1 MNNALILSL
10 AIALASPAFAAS
22 PSRGE
27 AHFVLLQSRD
37 TPFVGVTVS
46 GTCKSDDGSFFGGQK
61 VESTWSCTTDAQ
73 GVCTAEIALLPRQ
86 DSPRTNPC
94 KGTTATLIAEP
105 GTPGAKSSYFTF
117 FANGEP
123 HSYNLL
129 QKGTSWKHGDYLF
142 KSLPHK
148 DSFDAV
154 AFRHLPD
161 FYQRKMATETDAS
174 GRVHSVS
181 TAPAHQ
187 PESKDYPSTEFLRAV
202 IDPKSGQASVQVVVT
217 DTYIDFSY
225 RKWSKDTYPGAD
237 SSRTATLL
245 PIRQNAICNLRD
257 LFERKCTHTETVA
270 LDLDMETVRQAAA
283 LYRPGERSN
292 WTFVTRAESG
302 HERSLSLS
310 SAEFKALAATLDSLA
325 GRGRP

>member
-1 MNNALILSL
+1 M
-10 AIALASPAFAAS
+10 
-22 PSRGE
+22 
-27 AHFVLLQSRD
+27 
-37 TPFVGVTVS
+37 
-46 GTCKSDDGSFFGGQK
+46 
-61 VESTWSCTTDAQ
+61 
-73 GVCTAEIALLPRQ
+73 
-86 DSPRTNPC
+86 
-94 KGTTATLIAEP
+94 IAEP

-225 RKWSKDTYPGAD
+225 RKWSKATYPGAD